1 MAAARRVMLTEVRV
15 DEGVEHKGKQR
26 AKEERT
32 EGAEKEKDVGLAE
45 SVHNWVQH
53 LLNRNDT
60 NVDLVRRGLDVRL
73 GTS

>member
-1 MAAARRVMLTEVRV
+1 MLTEVRV
-15 DEGVEHKGKQR
+15 DEGVEHQGKQR
-26 AKEERT
+26 AEEERR

-60 NVDLVRRGLDVRL
+60 NVDLVRRGSDVSF
-73 GTS
+73 GTR